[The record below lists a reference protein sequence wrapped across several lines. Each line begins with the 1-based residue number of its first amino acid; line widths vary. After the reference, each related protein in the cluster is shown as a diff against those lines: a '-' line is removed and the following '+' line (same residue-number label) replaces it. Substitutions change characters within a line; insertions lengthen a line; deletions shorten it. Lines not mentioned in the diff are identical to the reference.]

1 LIAIMTDTPFKTLT
15 TRINK
20 HWSEADLV
28 AFGELSDPEPLVLLK
43 QAEKWRVDHP
53 KDAVLLIV
61 CATLCI
67 RAELYGK
74 AHSYLQSS
82 IDIRPDLRTYQ
93 LLAHLLEHI
102 GKPEQAYKT
111 LQSAVAFAIGSQ
123 SQLPKIKPPRLER
136 RKTSDRRR

>member
-1 LIAIMTDTPFKTLT
+1 MTDSTPFDTLT

-28 AFGELSDPEPLVLLK
+28 AFGELSDPEPLELLK
-43 QAEKWRVDHP
+43 QAEKWRSAHP

-74 AHSYLQSS
+74 AQSYLQAS
-82 IDIRPDLRTYQ
+82 IDIRPDLRTFQ

-111 LQSAVAFAIGSQ
+111 LQHAVAFAIGTQ
-123 SQLPKIKPPRLER
+123 APLPKIKSQRLER
-136 RKTSDRRR
+136 RKTTDRRRR

>member
-1 LIAIMTDTPFKTLT
+1 VIIMTDTSHKTLT
-15 TRINK
+15 ARLDK
-20 HWSEADLV
+20 HWNEADLV
-28 AFGELSDPEPLVLLK
+28 AFSELNDPDPLVLLK
-43 QAEKWRVDHP
+43 QAEKWCAVHS

-74 AHSYLQSS
+74 AHGYLQSS
-82 IDIRPDLRTYQ
+82 IKIRPDLRTYQ

-111 LQSAVAFAIGSQ
+111 LQEAIVFALGGKT
-123 SQLPKIKPPRLER
+123 QLPKIKAPRIER
-136 RKTSDRRR
+136 RKTSDRRLR

>member
-1 LIAIMTDTPFKTLT
+1 MTDITPFNTLT
-15 TRINK
+15 ARIKK

-28 AFGELSDPEPLVLLK
+28 AFGELADPEPLELLK
-43 QAEKWRVDHP
+43 QAEKWRADHP
-53 KDAVLLIV
+53 EDAVLLIV

-111 LQSAVAFAIGSQ
+111 LQDAVAFAIGSKMP
-123 SQLPKIKPPRLER
+123 LPRIKPARLDR
-136 RKTSDRRR
+136 RKTTDRRRR